1 MFISKC
7 NGNGIAKNM
16 KHYKQALTRN
26 IAKYSMV
33 SLGGMGVIVQNEPNL
48 LKCLCECA
56 SMLLIPVLMLMSPDN
71 LELQDR
77 IKINK
82 DKYNAILKR
91 AKQIY
96 KK

>member
-26 IAKYSMV
+26 IAASSML
-33 SLGGMGVIVQNEPNL
+33 SLGGMGIIAQNEPNL

-56 SMLLIPVLMLMSPDN
+56 FMLLIPVLISRSPDN

-82 DKYNAILKR
+82 NKYNAILKR